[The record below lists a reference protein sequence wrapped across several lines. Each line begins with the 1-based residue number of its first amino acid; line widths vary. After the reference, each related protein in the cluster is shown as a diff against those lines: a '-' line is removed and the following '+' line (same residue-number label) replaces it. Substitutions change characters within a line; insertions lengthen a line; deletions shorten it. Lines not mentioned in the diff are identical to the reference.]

1 MPRRTPGI
9 RKLSNNHYE
18 IRLKRVNPRTG
29 LQKEV
34 RRRVEGSW
42 EDALAARVEVLA
54 ELELDSQPAERQ
66 RLRAFA
72 SLWLST
78 RLPKLKPSTAKKY
91 GEALDLHI
99 LPTLGDIWVDQIRP
113 VDVQK
118 WVNEQAK
125 NLEGWTVRNQLSVL
139 RTIAKDALA
148 AGVAELDFCAR
159 VEPPE
164 VNVYTDEDPN
174 LLSEEELGRLLVAIP
189 MKWYAVVMVLATTG
203 LRWGEVSGLKWED
216 LDFEEGSI
224 KVRRTNWKGTP
235 VEPKT
240 KRSRRV
246 VALLPEVA
254 QALAYHRTR
263 LVRKENPGLKAGW
276 VFPTR
281 RGRLHRG
288 SPLLK
293 VLRQALER
301 AEIETD
307 VTVHG
312 LRRTFN
318 DIARRIVNREVLK
331 SITGHTTDEMV
342 EHYSRVDLEEKR
354 AAAAGVLRRAL
365 GPEVDNRVA
374 N

>member
-1 MPRRTPGI
+1 MEKG
-9 RKLSNNHYE
+9 HYE

-29 LQKEV
+29 LPREV

-42 EDALAARVEVLA
+42 EDALAIRVEVLA
-54 ELELDSQPAERQ
+54 ELELDCQPAERQ

-99 LPTLGDIWVDQIRP
+99 LPTLGDFWLDQIRP
-113 VDVQK
+113 IDVQK

-125 NLEGWTVRNQLSVL
+125 KLEGWTVRNQLTVL
-139 RTIAKDALA
+139 RTMAKDALA
-148 AGVAELDFCAR
+148 ADLATIDFCAR

-164 VNVYTDEDPN
+164 VNVYTDEEPN
-174 LLSEEELGRLLVAIP
+174 LLSEEDLGRLLRAIP
-189 MKWYAVVMVLATTG
+189 PKWYAVVILISDTG
-203 LRWGEVSGLKWED
+203 LRWGEASGLKWD
-216 LDFEEGSI
+216 DIDFEKGSI
-224 KVRRTNWKGTP
+224 TVRRTNWKGTP

-246 VALLPEVA
+246 VALEPEVA
-254 QALAYHRTR
+254 EALAQHLAR
-263 LVRKENPGLKAGW
+263 LKKKGNPGLEEGW

-281 RGRLHRG
+281 RGLLHRG

-293 VLRQALER
+293 VLRQAIER
-301 AEIETD
+301 SEIETD

-365 GPEVDNRVA
+365 GPKVDNRVA